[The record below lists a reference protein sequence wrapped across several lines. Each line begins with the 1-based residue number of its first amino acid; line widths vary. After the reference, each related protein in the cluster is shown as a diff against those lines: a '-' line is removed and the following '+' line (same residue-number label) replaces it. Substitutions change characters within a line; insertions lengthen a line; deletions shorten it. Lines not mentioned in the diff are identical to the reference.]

1 MWKIPLLLCHAVFT
15 YCGMTPPRGPPPAR
29 ELDRFTAPD
38 LMTRT
43 THLQIAATA
52 VSKYIICGLAMAEAV
67 VLVARCFPITTST
80 GILPVLLPDAEA
92 SDLRLTPV
100 SLAAC
105 ICGITGALIRMWCH
119 RTLGRLFTWQ
129 MAVVDHH
136 ELITGGPYALVRHP
150 SYFGWLLMVGG
161 SFALLFSRES
171 YFVQSGLGDSF
182 FGKVAVYTSL
192 AYCTFSTVN
201 LMGRMA
207 KEDAVLKQEFGG
219 RWDEYARKT
228 RYCLVPLLY

>member
-1 MWKIPLLLCHAVFT
+1 
-15 YCGMTPPRGPPPAR
+15 
-29 ELDRFTAPD
+29 
-38 LMTRT
+38 
-43 THLQIAATA
+43 
-52 VSKYIICGLAMAEAV
+52 MAEAV
-67 VLVARCFPITTST
+67 VLVAQCFPNATST
-80 GILPVLLPDAEA
+80 GILSVLLQDAEA
-92 SDLRLTPV
+92 SADLRLTPV

-105 ICGITGALIRMWCH
+105 ICGITGAFIRMWCH

-136 ELITGGPYALVRHP
+136 ELITRGPYAIVRHP

-161 SFALLFSRES
+161 SFALLFSRRA

-182 FGKVAVYTSL
+182 FGKAAVYTSL

-207 KEDAVLKQEFGG
+207 KEDAVLKKEFGG

-228 RYCLVPLLY
+228 RYRLIPLLY